1 MGNIREKAIHCIG
14 KLIEVAC
21 LKYYFPTP
29 ETWAAAFYRYN
40 FEHVEENIIAHQ
52 ENGPEFAK
60 FQANLS
66 KDDLLKL
73 SQKIKEEFEDIFW
86 QLNWTIA

>member
-1 MGNIREKAIHCIG
+1 M
-14 KLIEVAC
+14 AC
-21 LKYYFPTP
+21 SKYYFPTP
-29 ETWAAAFYRYN
+29 EAWAVAVYRYN
-40 FEHVEENIIAHQ
+40 FQHFQENIISHQ
-52 ENGPEFAK
+52 ENGPHLAK

-66 KDDLLKL
+66 KDDLLKV